1 MNQEGNMAKQAKITV
16 HPSFEIGEISPRLFS
31 TFLEPI
37 GTMVNGT
44 MFNPKHPTADEQGFR
59 QDFIQGLKGTGM
71 PAVRLPGGNF
81 VSAWNWKDSIG
92 PKEDRKVHLDPA
104 WYQYITNEVGHDEYL
119 QWAEKVGTEPM
130 YTVNMG
136 MCNGSIQDAMDIV
149 EYTNHEGGSY
159 WSDLRKKNGHEKPYG
174 VKTWYLGNEMDGPWQ
189 IGSWDK
195 DPKGYGVKVNEAS
208 KVMKWIDP
216 TIETAVCASSALFM
230 DHYPQWEET
239 VLQECYDSVD
249 LLSMHHYH
257 SAPPG
262 DVLALLGGSAYYE
275 DFINTEVALCDLIG
289 AKCRSPKKIMLS
301 FDEYGAMIRPNSPL
315 HPGYGYHNMVRAHYR
330 FEPDRKYILHDPDKM
345 EDRIFPGSEMLQMLA
360 MASIQLAFLRHADRV
375 KIGCMTGGLGAL
387 CASNH
392 DHVWRGAAYYTFS
405 NLIEYARGT
414 SMRTAV
420 ESETF
425 DLPGYAIDDTS
436 QYTGKEGLTYIDA
449 ATAWDK
455 EQERLT
461 IFVINRSEENEY
473 PLKVDISGF
482 EGYTLDNHMEFA
494 TGDQSLRN
502 SYETPD
508 ILKPVEHDGAA
519 FENGVLNTHVKPLSW
534 NVICFRKCNEK
545 ERG

>member
-1 MNQEGNMAKQAKITV
+1 MGKHAKITV

-59 QDFIQGLKGTGM
+59 GDFIRGLKGTGM

-92 PKEDRKVHLDPA
+92 PKADRKVHLDPA

-119 QWAEKVGTEPM
+119 QWAEKVGTEAM
-130 YTVNMG
+130 YTVNLG
-136 MCNGSIQDAMDIV
+136 MCNGPIQDAMDIV
-149 EYTNHEGGSY
+149 EYTNHEGGTY
-159 WSDLRKKNGHEKPYG
+159 WSDLRRKNGHEKPYG

-195 DPKGYGVKVNEAS
+195 DPKGYGVKANEAS

-216 TIETAVCASSALFM
+216 TIETAVCGSSAPFM
-230 DHYPQWEET
+230 DHFPQWDET

-249 LLSMHHYH
+249 YLSVHHYH

-262 DVLALLGGSAYYE
+262 DLKALLGGAAYYE
-275 DFINTEVALCDLIG
+275 DFINTEIAMCDLVG
-289 AKCRSPKKIMLS
+289 AKCRSPKKIMIS

-330 FEPDRKYILHDPDKM
+330 FDPARKYVLHDPDKM
-345 EDRIFPGSEMLQMLA
+345 QERVFPGSEMVHMLS
-360 MASIQLAFLRHADRV
+360 MVSIQLAFLRHADRV

-392 DHVWRGAAYYTFS
+392 DHVWRSASYYAFTQ
-405 NLIEYARGT
+405 LMEYAKGT

-425 DLPGYAIDDTS
+425 DIPGYAIDDTS
-436 QYTGKEGLTYIDA
+436 QYTGKEGLNYIDA

-455 EQERLT
+455 EGERLT
-461 IFVINRSEENEY
+461 VFAINRNEESEY
-473 PLKVDISGF
+473 PLTIDISGF
-482 EGYTLDNHMEFA
+482 DGYEFEEHIEFA
-494 TGDQSLRN
+494 CTDMEAKN
-502 SYETPD
+502 SYENPEV
-508 ILKPVEHDGAA
+508 LKPVKALE
-519 FENGVLNTHVKPLSW
+519 GVYTDNKLKTHVKPLSW
-534 NVICFRKCNEK
+534 NVFVFKGQSKK
-545 ERG
+545 EI